1 MHASNKNP
9 IPFLLATQ
17 TFPSLQPSAPTST
30 ASGLWHALS
39 KQHWG
44 HPQEPRQPHP
54 AACLLSTA
62 LGKRWGQAA
71 RAVLLINYLRAL
83 PAPSPSAKAKIIAA
97 KASINPARQVVLK
110 MRCTGCWL
118 PVKRWF
124 SSLFPDIKTKKCLF
138 FFFIIFYSRSTL
150 LCKQGIPQG
159 SPTIN
164 MTWKELTPEIATS
177 HL

>member
-1 MHASNKNP
+1 MHASNKNL

-17 TFPSLQPSAPTST
+17 TFPSPQPSAPTST

-44 HPQEPRQPHP
+44 HPEVLRQPHP
-54 AACLLSTA
+54 TACLLSTA

-71 RAVLLINYLRAL
+71 RAVLLINYLGAL
-83 PAPSPSAKAKIIAA
+83 PAPSPFAKAKIIAA

-124 SSLFPDIKTKKCLF
+124 SSLFPDIKTKKWF
-138 FFFIIFYSRSTL
+138 FKIIFYSRSTF

-159 SPTIN
+159 SSTIS
-164 MTWKELTPEIATS
+164 MKWEELTPEIATS
-177 HL
+177 HP